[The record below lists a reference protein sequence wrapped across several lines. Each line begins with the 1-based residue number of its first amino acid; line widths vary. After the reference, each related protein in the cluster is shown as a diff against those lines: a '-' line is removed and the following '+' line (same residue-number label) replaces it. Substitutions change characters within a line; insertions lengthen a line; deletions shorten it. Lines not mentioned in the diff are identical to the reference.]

1 MTPAESRKQTVLVVD
16 DDAILRELL
25 ARVLVDEGYAVL
37 TAEDGEQALAIA
49 TTLDGQLDLVVTDI
63 LLPVMDGLELA
74 ARLAY
79 LKPPPPVMFISGFTD
94 DWDVPGPML
103 AKPFGPAAFIEQVGR
118 MLLSVQH
125 H

>member
-1 MTPAESRKQTVLVVD
+1 MTPPESRKQMVLVVD
-16 DDAILRELL
+16 DDAMLRELL
-25 ARVLVDEGYAVL
+25 ARVLVEEGYDVL
-37 TAEDGEQALAIA
+37 TAEDGEQAIAIA
-49 TTLDGQLDLVVTDI
+49 STLDGRLGLVVTDI
-63 LLPVMDGLELA
+63 LLPAMDGLELA

-94 DWDVPGPML
+94 DRDVPGPML

-118 MLLSVQH
+118 TLLSVQH

>member
-79 LKPPPPVMFISGFTD
+79 LKPPPPLMFISGFTD

>member
-49 TTLDGQLDLVVTDI
+49 STLDGQLGLVVTDI

-79 LKPPPPVMFISGFTD
+79 LEPPPPVMFISGFTD
-94 DWDVPGPML
+94 DRDVPGPML

-118 MLLSVQH
+118 MLPSVQH

>member
-94 DWDVPGPML
+94 DQDVPGPML

>member
-49 TTLDGQLDLVVTDI
+49 TTLDGQLGLVVTDI

-79 LKPPPPVMFISGFTD
+79 LKPPPPVMFMSGFTD
-94 DWDVPGPML
+94 DRDVPGPML
-103 AKPFGPAAFIEQVGR
+103 AKPFGPTAFIEQVGR
-118 MLLSVQH
+118 MLSSVQH